1 MSASFKA
8 FGILAFRVHF
18 SGGLHDPLLRRK
30 ISVKKL
36 RLTLMM
42 VAAMLLMVGVFTIPA
57 AAQHTNKCPVKQ
69 KQQHHTSGPQ
79 DFCNDTTFHN
89 ERTDSAGDNHDN
101 IIDIGVACNDC
112 TINISGVGG

>member
-69 KQQHHTSGPQ
+69 KHQHHTSGPQ